1 MKSLYLIWQE
11 PETQSWLPVG
21 KLTYN
26 RDKQVYQF
34 TYTKGAE
41 KSPRFIPFGR
51 MTDLHKPYFSIELF
65 PLFANRLL
73 QKSRPE
79 YPAYLEWLNVSEK
92 EQGDQILLLAR
103 SGGKRATDLLEVL
116 PNPVRNRDGYY
127 EFYFFSRDLRR
138 LPKEALEK
146 INFLSPGEQLQL
158 VGYSQN
164 QSDTCAI
171 RLQSGDDLVGYC
183 PPYLAK
189 KLWQSQDKMN
199 WNDLSVVKVNQEAP
213 SAFRLLCRWVFN
225 LPESFQLFLD
235 DEFQE
240 LAVN

>member
-26 RDKQVYQF
+26 RDKQLYQF

-41 KSPRFIPFGR
+41 KSPHFIPFGK
-51 MTDLHKPYFSIELF
+51 MKDLHKPYFSIELF

-79 YPAYLEWLNVSEK
+79 YRAYLEWLNVSEK
-92 EQGDQILLLAR
+92 EQSDQILLLAR

-116 PNPVRNRDGYY
+116 PNPERNREGVY

-138 LPKEALEK
+138 LPKKAVEQ
-146 INFLSPGEQLQL
+146 INFLCPGEQLQL
-158 VGYSQN
+158 VPDFKTQFDSYAMS
-164 QSDTCAI
+164 
-171 RLQSGDDLVGYC
+171 LPSGDLVGYC

-189 KLWQSQDKMN
+189 KLWQKKMN
-199 WNDLSVVKVNQEAP
+199 WSDLRVVKVNQEAP
-213 SAFRLLCRWVFN
+213 SGFRLLCRWMFN
-225 LPESFQLFLD
+225 LPDSVQLFLD
-235 DEFQE
+235 EEFQE
-240 LAVN
+240 LALV